1 MKRLVDI
8 MEKVLFEPGVVSKI
22 TINRPERHNAI
33 DGETAMLI
41 TKYVKKASSD
51 SRCRCIVITGAGG
64 KAFCA
69 GADVSHIAKLKT
81 RKEAGGFFDLLYRM
95 RKEIT
100 ESPKAVIAVI
110 SGYCF
115 GGGNEL
121 AIACDLRIA
130 SIDSVFGQPEARLG
144 IIPGGGA
151 TYSLHSIIGIS
162 RAKEMVLTGKSIS
175 AGKAL
180 RIGLVNSLCDKRD
193 LTKNA
198 LELCESVVSCGPNAI
213 ALAKSAMNKA
223 AKADYRYERRAFVES
238 VVGKEGRRGIQAFLE
253 RNRTKPAKKK

>member
-1 MKRLVDI
+1 MA
-8 MEKVLFEPGVVSKI
+8 KVLFEQGMVSKI
-22 TINRPERHNAI
+22 TINRPERHNCLDA
-33 DGETAMLI
+33 ETAMLI
-41 TKYVKKASSD
+41 TQYVKKASSD
-51 SRCRCIVITGAGG
+51 SRCRCIVITGAGE

-69 GADVSHIAKLKT
+69 GADISYIARLKT
-81 RKEAGGFFDLLYRM
+81 RKEAEGFFDLLYKM
-95 RKEIT
+95 RKAIT

-110 SGYCF
+110 NGYCL

-121 AIACDLRIA
+121 AMACDLKVA

-151 TYSLHSIIGIS
+151 TYALQGIVGIS
-162 RAKEMVLTGKSIS
+162 RAKEMILTGKSIS

-193 LTKNA
+193 LMKNT
-198 LELCESVVSCGPNAI
+198 LELCESVVLCGPNAI

-223 AKADYRYERRAFVES
+223 AKADYRYERRAFVDS
-238 VVGKEGRRGIQAFLE
+238 VVSKEGRKGILAYLE
-253 RNRTKPAKKK
+253 HSKTKSAKKK